1 MALQQLTLNWPLRR
15 ARPVVVQQNR
25 LNERGQPSLTHTLH
39 HTSTP
44 TFAQTYSWPGILLSL
59 LSPPSM
65 AQPAPPPHHQP
76 AAQARNQGSPM
87 PMDDR
92 ERTANNTPP
101 LLTNGQGQSRIP
113 GQGFGPQ
120 PASPWLDPSSH
131 TSHLGRPEPNH
142 NQNSPQQ
149 SHSPFPPPFLH
160 PNLAH
165 LMQQTHMQQMMHQ
178 QHSQFLDPSKTQ
190 PPGLGSDSL
199 GGRHPQQEHT
209 SDQWHSQQR
218 AFDKGAAGTIEE
230 SSVTAGSDVST
241 PDHGAQAGLQQAGER
256 RQFPTDRRSMDA
268 QLRQG
273 IFHPLAQH
281 PQSMFPGPPGF
292 EGEFGPPGM
301 IPMHTPNG
309 IVFVPMNRVTPP
321 PPPPGFGHFPVH
333 TPDQERLASHQ
344 HPGPQFQ
351 PTLQQQQLFHQQ
363 QMFMHQQLLRQ
374 QHQLQQ
380 MYQFQNGPQHPL
392 QQDQQQQQQQ
402 EQQRTGASMSGGKNG
417 QEQQQQQ
424 NHQIKNIE
432 SHINQ
437 LLFQGGGVDGPST
450 APAVAALDGPRLTV
464 QEIEEAQVKDL
475 QGQFRRFSL
484 GDPVSPPRSRSIP
497 SAADHISGEG
507 SQIQGEHLSSQSPAS
522 SQQFSTMIHSRF
534 QDPSTTRYEQPVDK
548 APFSVKDI
556 DFYSDRKYD
565 PYRPTNFDQ
574 ITRDAKDFCQE
585 LMPKPEEETRKL
597 ALLQRYVDSC

>member
-1 MALQQLTLNWPLRR
+1 MALTLNWPLRR
-15 ARPVVVQQNR
+15 ACPVVIQQNR
-25 LNERGQPSLTHTLH
+25 LNEHGQPSHTPSHLN
-39 HTSTP
+39 TD
-44 TFAQTYSWPGILLSL
+44 FAQSSSWPGILLSL

-76 AAQARNQGSPM
+76 AAQARTQGSPM
-87 PMDDR
+87 PTDDR
-92 ERTANNTPP
+92 ERTANNTP
-101 LLTNGQGQSRIP
+101 LSLSSGQGQNRVP
-113 GQGFGPQ
+113 GRDFGGPQ

-131 TSHLGRPEPNH
+131 TPHIGRSELNH

-165 LMQQTHMQQMMHQ
+165 MMQQTRMQQVMHQ
-178 QHSQFLDPSKTQ
+178 QHPQFHDPSKTQ
-190 PPGLGSDSL
+190 PPGLGGDSFDD
-199 GGRHPQQEHT
+199 RYPQQERT
-209 SDQWHSQQR
+209 SDQWHPQQH
-218 AFDKGAAGTIEE
+218 AFDNGPTSTIEE
-230 SSVTAGSDVST
+230 SPVAAGSDVST
-241 PDHGAQAGLQQAGER
+241 SDHGAQAGPQQAGER
-256 RQFPTDRRSMDA
+256 RQFPADRHSMDA

-273 IFHPLAQH
+273 MFHPLAQH

-309 IVFVPMNRVTPP
+309 IMFVPMNRVTPP
-321 PPPPGFGHFPVH
+321 PPPGFGHFSVH
-333 TPDQERLASHQ
+333 SPDQERLASHQ

-351 PTLQQQQLFHQQ
+351 PTLQQQQHYHQQ
-363 QMFMHQQLLRQ
+363 QMFMHQQMLRQ

-392 QQDQQQQQQQ
+392 QQEQQQQ
-402 EQQRTGASMSGGKNG
+402 EQQGAGVLMSGGKSG

-437 LLFQGGGVDGPST
+437 LLFQGGGVDGSSI
-450 APAVAALDGPRLTV
+450 APAFAALDGPRLTV

-475 QGQFRRFSL
+475 HGQFRRFSL
-484 GDPVSPPRSRSIP
+484 GDPVSPPRSRSI
-497 SAADHISGEG
+497 SSVTDHISGE
-507 SQIQGEHLSSQSPAS
+507 SPQIQGDRLSSQSSAS

-534 QDPSTTRYEQPVDK
+534 QDPSTTRYEQPTDK

-574 ITRDAKDFCQE
+574 ITKDAKEFRQE